1 MLEWSSDNR
10 DAAVNDEKSSNGEI
24 NIPETVVTPSF
35 VKSIAWFIINLAAL
49 DPDIVTD
56 QLNSHKLIQ
65 CFFRLV
71 VKISWSVNR
80 LLADIFF
87 FFFLDV

>member
-1 MLEWSSDNR
+1 M
-10 DAAVNDEKSSNGEI
+10 NDEKFSNGEI
-24 NIPETVVTPSF
+24 NISETVVTPSF

-56 QLNSHKLIQ
+56 QLNNHKLIQ

-71 VKISWSVNR
+71 VKIS
-80 LLADIFF
+80 
-87 FFFLDV
+87 